1 MNCKEIKEHL
11 WAYLT
16 GEIDPALTQIIEGHA
31 GPCSVCSKEVSLL
44 RNIIENL
51 PETPKYSDAY
61 WESYSD
67 KIINRLQNE
76 KVGKPFLSLRVAMA
90 MALLFVIAGSVT
102 FYRVEEKK
110 KIDEIVSELEL
121 LENLGILEREDFD
134 DLVSNE
140 KS

>member
-31 GPCSVCSKEVSLL
+31 GPCSVCSREVSLL

-51 PETPKYSDAY
+51 PEAPKYSDTY
-61 WESYSD
+61 WESYND

-76 KVGKPFLSLRVAMA
+76 KVEKPFFSRRYAIA
-90 MALLFVIAGSVT
+90 MALLFVIAGSIT
-102 FYRVEEKK
+102 FYKVEEKK
-110 KIDEIVSELEL
+110 KVDEIISELEL

-134 DLVSNE
+134 NLISNE